1 MAKEI
6 GNLNVVVG
14 LDSTGFQ
21 NGIGALNREM
31 KKVQSEFKL
40 ASTEL
45 GKHGKELDGLKLKS
59 TNLTKQTELQ
69 RQKVDALKQAHEKSV
84 ETKGKDAKATQ
95 DLEIKLNN
103 AQAKLSSMEQGL
115 SSLNK
120 EIELQSNGF
129 YKLSQALEPI
139 GQKFQDV
146 GKKMEAIGK
155 DLTKKLTLPLVGIGT
170 AAAKV
175 GSEIGRASCRER
187 V

>member
-6 GNLNVVVG
+6 GSLNVVVG
-14 LDSTGFQ
+14 LDATGFQ
-21 NGIGALNREM
+21 NGIGSLNREM

-45 GKHGKELDGLKLKS
+45 GKHGTALDGLKLKS

-69 RQKVDALKQAHEKSV
+69 RQKVNALKEAHAKSV

-95 DLEIKLNN
+95 ELETKLNN
-103 AQAKLSSMEQGL
+103 AQAKLSSMEQSL

-129 YKLSQALEPI
+129 YKLSQAL
-139 GQKFQDV
+139 
-146 GKKMEAIGK
+146 
-155 DLTKKLTLPLVGIGT
+155 
-170 AAAKV
+170 
-175 GSEIGRASCRER
+175 
-187 V
+187 